1 MVRDGRA
8 EGPAAVVT
16 PAHRGFPRTA
26 RLTRPA
32 DFTRVYGRRQSAA
45 SGSLVVYALANG
57 LPDGRVRL
65 GLSVSRRIGGAVVR
79 NRWKRRL
86 REAFR
91 TVRAELPPGVDTI
104 VVVRSGRP
112 PAGAAGHR
120 QLTDAIASLVAR
132 IVKRPGFSAAG
143 ASGSGG

>member
-1 MVRDGRA
+1 M
-8 EGPAAVVT
+8 VT

-45 SGSLVVYALANG
+45 SGQLVVYALPNG

-65 GLSVSRRIGGAVVR
+65 GLSVSRRIGRAVVR

-91 TVRAELPPGVDTI
+91 LVRTDLPPGIDVII
-104 VVVRSGRP
+104 VVRTGEPSG
-112 PAGAAGHR
+112 GAAGLR
-120 QLTDAIASLVAR
+120 QTAASIASLVAR
-132 IVKRPGFSAAG
+132 VTGRPGFPG
-143 ASGSGG
+143 MEG

>member
-1 MVRDGRA
+1 M
-8 EGPAAVVT
+8 VT
-16 PAHRGFPRTA
+16 PADRGFPRTA

-45 SGSLVVYALANG
+45 SGQLVVYALPNR

-65 GLSVSRRIGGAVVR
+65 GLSVSRRIGSAVVR

-91 TVRAELPPGVDTI
+91 LMRPDLPRGLDVIIVVRAGEPPG
-104 VVVRSGRP
+104 
-112 PAGAAGHR
+112 GAAGL
-120 QLTDAIASLVAR
+120 QQTADLLAALVAR
-132 IVKRPGFSAAG
+132 VTRRPGFFG
-143 ASGSGG
+143 VEG

>member
-1 MVRDGRA
+1 
-8 EGPAAVVT
+8 VVT

-45 SGSLVVYALANG
+45 SGQIVVYALPNR
-57 LPDGRVRL
+57 LPDGWVRL
-65 GLSVSRRIGGAVVR
+65 GLSVSRRIGTAVVR

-91 TVRAELPPGVDTI
+91 AVRAELPRGIDVI
-104 VVVRSGRP
+104 VVVRSGQP
-112 PAGAAGHR
+112 PVGAAGLR
-120 QLTDAIASLVAR
+120 QTTETIAALVAR
-132 IVKRPGFSAAG
+132 ITKRPGFFADGAAG
-143 ASGSGG
+143 AG

>member
-1 MVRDGRA
+1 M
-8 EGPAAVVT
+8 T
-16 PAHRGFPRTA
+16 PADRGFPRTA

-45 SGSLVVYALANG
+45 SGQLVVYALPNG

-65 GLSVSRRIGGAVVR
+65 GLSVSRRIGSAVVR

-91 TVRAELPPGVDTI
+91 LMRPDLPRGLDVIIVVRAGEPPG
-104 VVVRSGRP
+104 
-112 PAGAAGHR
+112 GAAGL
-120 QLTDAIASLVAR
+120 QQTADSLAALVAR
-132 IVKRPGFSAAG
+132 VTRRPGFFG
-143 ASGSGG
+143 VEG

>member
-1 MVRDGRA
+1 M
-8 EGPAAVVT
+8 
-16 PAHRGFPRTA
+16 A

-45 SGSLVVYALANG
+45 AGQIVIYALPND

-65 GLSVSRRIGGAVVR
+65 GLSVSRRIGTAVVR

-91 TVRAELPPGVDTI
+91 AVRGELRHGIDMI
-104 VVVRSGRP
+104 VVVRSGQP
-112 PAGAAGHR
+112 PIGAAGHR
-120 QLTDAIASLVAR
+120 QLIDAIASLAAR
-132 IVKRPGFSAAG
+132 IVKRPGFSAGSDAG
-143 ASGSGG
+143 TGN

>member
-1 MVRDGRA
+1 M
-8 EGPAAVVT
+8 VT

-45 SGSLVVYALANG
+45 SGQLVVYALPNG

-65 GLSVSRRIGGAVVR
+65 GLSVSRRIGSAVVR

-91 TVRAELPPGVDTI
+91 AARGELPQGIDII

-112 PAGAAGHR
+112 PVGADGQR
-120 QLTDAIASLVAR
+120 QVADTIASLAAR
-132 IVKRPGFSAAG
+132 ITKRPGFMGAG
-143 ASGSGG
+143 GAG

>member
-1 MVRDGRA
+1 
-8 EGPAAVVT
+8 VVT
-16 PAHRGFPRTA
+16 PADRGFPRTA

-45 SGSLVVYALANG
+45 SGQLVVYALPNG

-65 GLSVSRRIGGAVVR
+65 GLSVSRRIGSAVVR

-91 TVRAELPPGVDTI
+91 LMRPELPRGIDVIIVVRAGEPPG
-104 VVVRSGRP
+104 
-112 PAGAAGHR
+112 GAAGL
-120 QLTDAIASLVAR
+120 QQTADSLAALLAR
-132 IVKRPGFSAAG
+132 VTRRPGFFG
-143 ASGSGG
+143 VEG

>member
-1 MVRDGRA
+1 M
-8 EGPAAVVT
+8 T
-16 PAHRGFPRTA
+16 PADRGFPRTA

-45 SGSLVVYALANG
+45 SGQLVVYALPNR

-65 GLSVSRRIGGAVVR
+65 GLSVSRRIGSAVVR

-91 TVRAELPPGVDTI
+91 LMRPDLPRGLDVIIVVRAGEPPG
-104 VVVRSGRP
+104 
-112 PAGAAGHR
+112 GAAGL
-120 QLTDAIASLVAR
+120 QQTADLLAALVAR
-132 IVKRPGFSAAG
+132 VTRRPGFFG
-143 ASGSGG
+143 VEG

>member
-1 MVRDGRA
+1 
-8 EGPAAVVT
+8 VVT

-45 SGSLVVYALANG
+45 SGQLVVYALPNS

-65 GLSVSRRIGGAVVR
+65 GLSVSRRIGTAVVR

-91 TVRAELPPGVDTI
+91 ATRGELPQGIDII

-112 PAGAAGHR
+112 PVGAAGHR
-120 QLTDAIASLVAR
+120 QLADAIASLVAR
-132 IVKRPGFSAAG
+132 ITKRPGFAAADG
-143 ASGSGG
+143 AG

>member
-1 MVRDGRA
+1 
-8 EGPAAVVT
+8 VT
-16 PAHRGFPRTA
+16 PAHREFPRTA

-32 DFTRVYGRRQSAA
+32 DFTRVYGGRQSAA
-45 SGSLVVYALANG
+45 SGSLVVYALPNG
-57 LPDGRVRL
+57 LPEGRVRL
-65 GLSVSRRIGGAVVR
+65 GLSVSRRIGTAVIR

-91 TVRAELPPGVDTI
+91 AVRSELRQGTDII

-120 QLTDAIASLVAR
+120 QLADTIASLEAR
-132 IVKRPGFSAAG
+132 IVKRPGFAAAG
-143 ASGSGG
+143 GAG

>member
-1 MVRDGRA
+1 M
-8 EGPAAVVT
+8 VT
-16 PAHRGFPRTA
+16 PADRGFPRTA

-45 SGSLVVYALANG
+45 SGQLVVYALPNG

-65 GLSVSRRIGGAVVR
+65 GLSVSRRIGSAVVR

-91 TVRAELPPGVDTI
+91 LMRPDLPRGLDVIIVVRAGEPPG
-104 VVVRSGRP
+104 
-112 PAGAAGHR
+112 GAAGL
-120 QLTDAIASLVAR
+120 QQTADSLAALVAR
-132 IVKRPGFSAAG
+132 VTRRPGFFG
-143 ASGSGG
+143 VEG

>member
-1 MVRDGRA
+1 M
-8 EGPAAVVT
+8 VT

-45 SGSLVVYALANG
+45 SGQLVVYALPNG

-65 GLSVSRRIGGAVVR
+65 GLSVSRRIGRAVVR

-91 TVRAELPPGVDTI
+91 LVRTDLPQGIDLI
-104 VVVRSGRP
+104 IVVRSGEP
-112 PAGAAGHR
+112 SGGAAGL
-120 QLTDAIASLVAR
+120 QQTACSLAELVAR
-132 IVKRPGFSAAG
+132 VTRRPGFFG
-143 ASGSGG
+143 VEG

>member
-1 MVRDGRA
+1 M
-8 EGPAAVVT
+8 
-16 PAHRGFPRTA
+16 A

-45 SGSLVVYALANG
+45 SGQLVVYSLPNG

-65 GLSVSRRIGGAVVR
+65 GLSVSRRIGTAVVR

-91 TVRAELPPGVDTI
+91 AVRSELPQGIDII
-104 VVVRSGRP
+104 VVVRSGQP

-120 QLTDAIASLVAR
+120 QLADTIASLVAR
-132 IVKRPGFSAAG
+132 IVKRPGFSADSAAG
-143 ASGSGG
+143 AGG

>member
-1 MVRDGRA
+1 M
-8 EGPAAVVT
+8 VT
-16 PAHRGFPRTA
+16 PADRGFPRTA

-45 SGSLVVYALANG
+45 SGQLVVYALPNG

-65 GLSVSRRIGGAVVR
+65 GLSVSRRIGSAVVR

-91 TVRAELPPGVDTI
+91 LMRPELPRGIDVIIVVRAGEPPG
-104 VVVRSGRP
+104 
-112 PAGAAGHR
+112 GAAGL
-120 QLTDAIASLVAR
+120 QQTADSLAALLAR
-132 IVKRPGFSAAG
+132 VTRRPGFFG
-143 ASGSGG
+143 VEG

>member
-1 MVRDGRA
+1 M
-8 EGPAAVVT
+8 T
-16 PAHRGFPRTA
+16 PAHREFPRTA

-45 SGSLVVYALANG
+45 SGQLVVYSLPNG

-65 GLSVSRRIGGAVVR
+65 GLSVSRRIGTAVVR

-91 TVRAELPPGVDTI
+91 AVRSELRQGTDII
-104 VVVRSGRP
+104 VVVRSGQP
-112 PAGAAGHR
+112 PVGAAGHR
-120 QLTDAIASLVAR
+120 QLADTIASLEAR
-132 IVKRPGFSAAG
+132 IVKRPGFAAAG
-143 ASGSGG
+143 GAG

>member
-1 MVRDGRA
+1 M
-8 EGPAAVVT
+8 
-16 PAHRGFPRTA
+16 
-26 RLTRPA
+26 
-32 DFTRVYGRRQSAA
+32 
-45 SGSLVVYALANG
+45 VYALANG

>member
-1 MVRDGRA
+1 M
-8 EGPAAVVT
+8 T
-16 PAHRGFPRTA
+16 PADRGFPRTA

-45 SGSLVVYALANG
+45 SGQLVVYALPNG

-65 GLSVSRRIGGAVVR
+65 GLSVSRRIGSAVVR

-91 TVRAELPPGVDTI
+91 LMRPDLPRGLDVIIVVRAGEPPG
-104 VVVRSGRP
+104 
-112 PAGAAGHR
+112 GAAGL
-120 QLTDAIASLVAR
+120 QQTADLLAALVAR
-132 IVKRPGFSAAG
+132 VTRRPGFFG
-143 ASGSGG
+143 VEG